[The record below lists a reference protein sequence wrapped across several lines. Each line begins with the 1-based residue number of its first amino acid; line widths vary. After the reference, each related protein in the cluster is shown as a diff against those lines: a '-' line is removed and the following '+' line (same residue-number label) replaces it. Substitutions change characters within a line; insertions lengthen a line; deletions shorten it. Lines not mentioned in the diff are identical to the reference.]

1 MFATIFMCFYLSQI
15 FVALPQVALSTP
27 LNKTA
32 ADGKVFITGDH
43 NEVIL
48 STSQET
54 KNALAEI
61 KSKLDSVNEK
71 DEKFAARI
79 LSLENTVESLEE
91 HMGKKLDLMNK
102 SNAVLYAQ
110 VQAMSQRLTTW
121 EKQGTH
127 RKLL

>member
-1 MFATIFMCFYLSQI
+1 MYYDLRLCDRNTTVNKVTHLFNGFSGHVLHILGLSPG
-15 FVALPQVALSTP
+15 FNTLR
-27 LNKTA
+27 
-32 ADGKVFITGDH
+32 
-43 NEVIL
+43 
-48 STSQET
+48 
-54 KNALAEI
+54 
-61 KSKLDSVNEK
+61 KSKLNSLNEK
-71 DEKFAARI
+71 DEKFTERI

-110 VQAMSQRLTTW
+110 VQAMSQRLTTL